1 MSSIRTRLFVI
12 LLAATGVVWL
22 SAVWWIQHSTRSEVE
37 QVLDARLAEAAQ
49 MVSSLIS
56 DRRIDVASAGPMEL
70 DLPVPAA
77 GSDYSRQLSCQIW
90 SLDGALL
97 GASASAPSGR
107 LAAEQTGFSDSLV
120 DGEAWRVY
128 TMINEDL
135 GLRVM
140 VGDRLTVRERL
151 VTDVVRGLLLPAL
164 AILPVLA
171 ALIWIS
177 VGRGL
182 APLDRMA
189 RALSARA
196 ADDLGPVAAGP
207 LPREI
212 RPMGAALD
220 GLFARVA
227 GAREREKSF
236 TAFAAHEL
244 KTPLAG
250 IKTQAQ
256 IAAMAPDEATRRQAL
271 ARIETGVARTDRLV
285 RQLLELAA
293 VDGAPEGGGE
303 IVDMTRLAT
312 DLVQDMRR
320 LAIERDVQLRL
331 EMAPE
336 LFCRIPDPV
345 LPAVALR
352 NIVENAV
359 LASPPGGEVMVEGVA
374 RDARITLS
382 VLDRGPGIPEAERAR
397 VTERFFR
404 GAGAPA
410 GGSGLG
416 LAIAQVAVE
425 RLGGRLGFE
434 ARAGGGE
441 AVQIVLPCAGPV
453 HESGRA
459 LEGRG
464 TATRS

>member
-1 MSSIRTRLFVI
+1 MRSIRARLFVI
-12 LLAATGVVWL
+12 LLAATGAVWL
-22 SAVWWIQHSTRSEVE
+22 SAVWWIQHSTRAEVE
-37 QVLDARLAEAAQ
+37 RVLDARLSEAAQ

-56 DRRIDVASAGPMEL
+56 DRRIDVALAGPLAL
-70 DLPVPAA
+70 DLPVPAT

-107 LAAEQTGFSDSLV
+107 LSPDRTGFADSLV

-128 TMINEDL
+128 TMVNEDL
-135 GLRVM
+135 GVRVM

-151 VTDVVRGLLLPAL
+151 VSDVARGLLLPAL
-164 AILPVLA
+164 AILPMLA
-171 ALIWIS
+171 ALIWVS

-189 RALSARA
+189 RALGARTA
-196 ADDLGPVAAGP
+196 EDLGPLSMGP

-212 RPMGAALD
+212 RPVGAALD

-256 IAAMAPDEATRRQAL
+256 IAAMAPDEPTRRQAL
-271 ARIETGVARTDRLV
+271 ARIEAGVARTDRMV

-293 VDGAPEGGGE
+293 VDGAPGEGGE
-303 IVDMTRLAT
+303 ITDMTRLVT
-312 DLVQDMRR
+312 DVAQEARR
-320 LAIERDVQLRL
+320 LASEKGIRISLGR
-331 EMAPE
+331 MPE
-336 LFCRIPDPV
+336 LVCRAADPV

-352 NIVENAV
+352 NVVENAV
-359 LASPPGGEVMVEGVA
+359 LASPPGGEVEITGAMEDG
-374 RDARITLS
+374 RITLS
-382 VLDRGPGIPEAERAR
+382 VLDRGPGIPDTDRRR

-404 GAGAPA
+404 GANASSA
-410 GGSGLG
+410 GSGLG
-416 LAIAQVAVE
+416 LSIARAALE
-425 RLGGRLGFE
+425 RLGGRICFQ
-434 ARAGGGE
+434 ARPGGGE
-441 AVQIVLPCAGPV
+441 IVRITLPCARTAVPPD
-453 HESGRA
+453 ERSGRK
-459 LEGRG
+459 
-464 TATRS
+464 S

>member
-1 MSSIRTRLFVI
+1 MRSIRARLFVI
-12 LLAATGVVWL
+12 LLAATGAVWL
-22 SAVWWIQHSTRSEVE
+22 SAVWWIQHSTRAEVE
-37 QVLDARLAEAAQ
+37 RVLDARLSEAAQ

-56 DRRIDVASAGPMEL
+56 DRRIDVASAGPLAL
-70 DLPVPAA
+70 DLPVPATA
-77 GSDYSRQLSCQIW
+77 SDYSRQLSCQIW

-107 LAAEQTGFSDSLV
+107 LSPDRTGFADSLV

-128 TMINEDL
+128 TMVNEDL
-135 GLRVM
+135 GVRVM

-151 VTDVVRGLLLPAL
+151 VSDVARGLLLPAL

-189 RALSARA
+189 RALGARTA
-196 ADDLGPVAAGP
+196 EDLGPLSMGP

-212 RPMGAALD
+212 RPVGAALD

-227 GAREREKSF
+227 EAREREKSF

-256 IAAMAPDEATRRQAL
+256 IAAMAPDEPTRQQAL
-271 ARIETGVARTDRLV
+271 ARIETGVARTDRMV

-293 VDGAPEGGGE
+293 VDGAPREGGE
-303 IVDMTRLAT
+303 ITDMTYLVT
-312 DLVQDMRR
+312 DVAQEAQRFASEKGIRISLGRM
-320 LAIERDVQLRL
+320 
-331 EMAPE
+331 PE
-336 LFCRIPDPV
+336 LVCRAVDPV

-352 NIVENAV
+352 NVVENAV
-359 LASPPGGEVMVEGVA
+359 LASPPGGEVEITGAVEDG
-374 RDARITLS
+374 RITLS
-382 VLDRGPGIPEAERAR
+382 VLDRGPGIPETDRR
-397 VTERFFR
+397 LVTERFFR
-404 GAGAPA
+404 GANASSA
-410 GGSGLG
+410 GSGLG
-416 LAIAQVAVE
+416 LSIAQAALE
-425 RLGGRLGFE
+425 RLGGRIYFE
-434 ARAGGGE
+434 ARPGGGE
-441 AVQIVLPCAGPV
+441 IVRITLPCARTAMPPD
-453 HESGRA
+453 ERSGRK
-459 LEGRG
+459 
-464 TATRS
+464 S

>member
-1 MSSIRTRLFVI
+1 MTSIRVRLFAI
-12 LLAATGVVWL
+12 LLAATGAVWL
-22 SAVWWIQHSTRSEVE
+22 SAVWWIQHSTRAEVE

-56 DRRIDVASAGPMEL
+56 DRRIDVTTAGPVAR

-77 GSDYSRQLSCQIW
+77 GADYARQLSCQIW

-140 VGDRLTVRERL
+140 VGDRLTVRDRL
-151 VTDVVRGLLLPAL
+151 VADVARGLLLPAL

-182 APLDRMA
+182 APLGRMA
-189 RALSARA
+189 RALGQRA
-196 ADDLGPVAAGP
+196 AEDLGPVAAGP

-227 GAREREKSF
+227 AARAREKSF

-271 ARIETGVARTDRLV
+271 ARIESGVARTDRMV

-293 VDGAPEGGGE
+293 VDGAPAGGGE
-303 IVDMTRLAT
+303 VIDVTRLVS
-312 DLVQDMRR
+312 DLAQDMQR
-320 LAIERDVQLRL
+320 LAAGREVRL
-331 EMAPE
+331 VLKVAPG

-359 LASPPGGEVMVEGVA
+359 LASPAGEEVVIEGVA

-382 VLDRGPGIPEAERAR
+382 VLDRGPGIPEAERTR

-404 GAGAPA
+404 GTSAPA

-425 RLGGRLGFE
+425 RLGGRLGF
-434 ARAGGGE
+434 APRTGGGE
-441 AVQIVLPCAGPV
+441 AVRIALPCAGPDR
-453 HESGRA
+453 ESGRTPKGKDA
-459 LEGRG
+459 AAR
-464 TATRS
+464 A